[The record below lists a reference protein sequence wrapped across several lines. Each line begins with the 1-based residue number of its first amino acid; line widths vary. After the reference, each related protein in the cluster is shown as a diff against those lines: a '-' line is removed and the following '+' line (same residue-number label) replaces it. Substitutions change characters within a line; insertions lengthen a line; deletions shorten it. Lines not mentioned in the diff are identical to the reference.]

1 MQVLRI
7 SSRMALLT
15 GVAIAAIGTPA
26 YAQDNSAAADDTGGL
41 AEIVV
46 TADKRTTN
54 LQQTPI
60 AISAVTSEQ
69 MELRQLNEVKDL
81 GSIAPNVA
89 VNGGTTNATAA
100 VITIRG
106 IPTAADETQGYDSPI
121 GVYLDGVY
129 LARSSA
135 ASFDVADIE
144 RVEVLRGP
152 QGTLFGRNTTG
163 GAVNFVTR
171 KPDNEFGVRVK
182 AGAGNYG
189 LWQIKGTLE
198 TGTIG
203 DVMRMSITGMHKQRN
218 GTVDNLLQP
227 KKSLDPGGYKIDGF
241 RIAGEVDL
249 ADNIKLTNI
258 FDWTQIKGVPPA
270 NQLSA
275 VGDGTARPDVL
286 FGTVRIT
293 QVQPVNV
300 RAYLQNSTAVE
311 TQCGTPISQV
321 SLTRLDSMC
330 LEQAGRSTDKIW
342 GNLTRLEADMGGVKL
357 RSSTALRRWRNQILG
372 SDLDGLGTTRGFQF
386 VTPTSAGIGGLIAS
400 GAFNSFPLTTL
411 SAFLPAGTAA
421 FLASQPI
428 PTTTAPL
435 FQARNDRKQDQFS
448 QELELV
454 SDTDGPF
461 QWVVGAFYFK
471 ESGYELNPQQFGF
484 VLDTN
489 TAVFGAFG
497 PLAPLLT
504 ATNPARYRLSVAGS
518 TLGYNAGGDSKAL
531 YFQGTYRP
539 GGEEGA
545 LGITLGMR
553 YTWDHKWAKRFQNG
567 AAAYVDPLD
576 IALNDQDADF
586 SAPTGNLTIDYRASD
601 DVNLYAR
608 VARGYR
614 SGGFNLRQSTQKDNP
629 ATTTVNEAV
638 PLLPFNEEKI
648 WSYEVGA
655 KMEFNRQFRLNA
667 AFFYNTYSDLQA
679 TIPIPIQGGGS
690 FGTQV
695 VNAGKINYI
704 GFEVEALAKLSDIFS
719 LDGAVGYTHK
729 NVKKFPGAG
738 VNTTTN
744 LPETANIASVIT
756 PGNSPD
762 WTASAGVT
770 AKIPLSGDATG
781 TLRLGWSYV
790 SEQVMFANPMTAP
803 FQEQTKAGDRSL
815 IDAQFRIDGI
825 KLGGVEAG
833 LTFWGKNL
841 TDKEYVSRGIDFGQL
856 GWGSVI
862 YGDPRTFGVTLDF
875 GF

>member
-1 MQVLRI
+1 MQVRRI

-26 YAQDNSAAADDTGGL
+26 YAQNTPADTEEAGGL
-41 AEIVV
+41 TEIVV
-46 TADKRTTN
+46 TADKRSTN

-60 AISAVTSEQ
+60 AISAITSEQ

-163 GAVNFVTR
+163 GAVNFITK
-171 KPDNEFGVRVK
+171 KPESEMGVRLK
-182 AGAGNYG
+182 AGLGNYG
-189 LWQIKGTLE
+189 LWSVKGTFE
-198 TGTIG
+198 TGTMG
-203 DVMRMSITGMHKQRN
+203 DFMRMSITGMHKQRN

-241 RIAGEVDL
+241 RIAADL
-249 ADNIKLTNI
+249 DLTDNIKMTNI
-258 FDWTQIKGVPPA
+258 FDWTRIMGVPPA

-275 VGDGTARPDVL
+275 VGDGTFRPNVT
-286 FGTVRIT
+286 FGSVQVA
-293 QVQPVNV
+293 QVQPANV
-300 RAYLQNSTAVE
+300 RGYLLESTVLE
-311 TQCGTPISQV
+311 SQCGSPISAV

-342 GNLTRLEADMGGVKL
+342 GNLTRIEADMGGVKL
-357 RSSTALRRWRNQILG
+357 RSSTALRRWTNQILG
-372 SDLDGLGTTRGFQF
+372 SDLDGLGSLRG
-386 VTPTSAGIGGLIAS
+386 PALGPSS
-400 GAFNSFPLTTL
+400 TTL
-411 SAFLPAGTAA
+411 NGFPSATLQTFLLMPAANA
-421 FLASQPI
+421 NFLASQPVFSL
-428 PTTTAPL
+428 TAPL
-435 FQARNDRKQDQFS
+435 FQARNDRNQSQFS
-448 QELELV
+448 QEFELV
-454 SDTDGPF
+454 SDTDGPL
-461 QWVVGAFYFK
+461 QWVIGAFYFK

-489 TAVFGAFG
+489 LTVFNSTNFGAA
-497 PLAPLLT
+497 APFLQ
-504 ATNPARYRLSVAGS
+504 AANPARYRAFVTGS

-531 YFQGTYRP
+531 YFQGSYRP
-539 GGEEGA
+539 GGKDGA
-545 LGITLGMR
+545 LGVTLGMR

-567 AAAYVDPLD
+567 TTAFVNPQE
-576 IALNDQDADF
+576 IAINDQQVDF
-586 SAPTGNLTIDYRASD
+586 SAPTGNLTIDYRMND
-601 DVNLYAR
+601 EVNLYAR

-614 SGGFNLRQSTQKDNP
+614 SGGFNLRQSTQLDNP
-629 ATTTVNEAV
+629 ATPLVNEEV
-638 PLLPFNEEKI
+638 RLIPFGEEKI

-655 KMEFNRQFRLNA
+655 KMEFARRFRLNA
-667 AFFYNTYSDLQA
+667 AFFYNKYSDLQA
-679 TIPIPIQGGGS
+679 TIPIPISGGGS

-695 VNAGKINYI
+695 VNAGAIDYI
-704 GFEVEALAKLSDIFS
+704 GFEVEALAKVSDMFS
-719 LDGAVGYTHK
+719 LDGSVGYTHK
-729 NVKKFPGAG
+729 NVKQFPGTDTLG
-738 VNTTTN
+738 NSV
-744 LPETANIASVIT
+744 NIASVIT

-762 WTASAGVT
+762 WTASAGIN
-770 AKIPLSGDATG
+770 AKIPFSGDAQG

-790 SEQVMFANPMTAP
+790 SEQVMFSNPMTAP
-803 FQEQTKAGDRSL
+803 FQRETSAGSRSL
-815 IDAQFRIDGI
+815 FDAQFRIDGI
-825 KLGGVEAG
+825 KLGGVSAG

-841 TDKEYVSRGIDFGQL
+841 TDKEYVSRGIDFGAL
-856 GWGSVI
+856 GFGSVI
-862 YGDPRTFGVTLDF
+862 YGDPRTFGVTLDL
-875 GF
+875 GL